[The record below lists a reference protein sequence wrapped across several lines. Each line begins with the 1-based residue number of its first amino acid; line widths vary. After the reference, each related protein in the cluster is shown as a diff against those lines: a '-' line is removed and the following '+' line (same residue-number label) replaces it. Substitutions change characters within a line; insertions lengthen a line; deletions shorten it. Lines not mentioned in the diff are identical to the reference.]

1 MVINV
6 KGDFVAIDRKKSK
19 SEKHPEL
26 NRREFMEGSWKL
38 LNVGA
43 FLTLGGFLGSLPV
56 MATSSGHVDSIYC
69 YECRACAAKC
79 PWGLDPAGYAVAA
92 RTNNPN
98 KRMLA
103 QIIINKYNKIVN
115 GNENPSK
122 EDAEANDRI
131 ITLENLYKR
140 DKYIKVRISG
150 LVDPITVEKALEKNY
165 STEHIKSIYEMRA
178 VDCAFYDPLCVNCEP
193 MCPVDLKLTRWIR
206 DLKEDGEFR

>member
-1 MVINV
+1 M
-6 KGDFVAIDRKKSK
+6 AIEDEKLKQ
-19 SEKHPEL
+19 EKHPEL
-26 NRREFMEGSWKL
+26 NRREFMEGTWKL

-56 MATSSGHVDSIYC
+56 MSASSGHLDSITC

-92 RTNNPN
+92 RINNPN

-103 QIIINKYNKIVN
+103 QIIVKKYNIIVN
-115 GNENPSK
+115 GIEDPTE
-122 EDAEANDRI
+122 EDARNNDKI
-131 ITLENLYKR
+131 ITLSNLKKR
-140 DKYIKVRISG
+140 DKYIKVRVRG
-150 LVDPITVEKALEKNY
+150 LQDPITVENAIEKNY
-165 STEHIKSIYEMRA
+165 SDEHLESIYEMRA

-193 MCPVDLKLTRWIR
+193 MCPVDLKLTKWIR